1 MPTTRQFVLG
11 LMAAVFG
18 AIVTVGLRL
27 SPAWI
32 FGAMALILALVF
44 VWLLRADPRARR
56 GGPAIFLVTSFLLFE
71 LVLVLIVVG
80 YRFRLWMVAALVL
93 ATLLASAMGFTQGR
107 ERRQIAMYVAI
118 GLPVV
123 LVPTVLL
130 FVVTDVPFF

>member
-32 FGAMALILALVF
+32 FGAMALVF